1 MFILT
6 PYHKLKQRSSTNNK
20 TMEEPS
26 NNTLHEILIRIEK
39 KVEKTNGRVSDL
51 EKWKNRIAGG
61 LVVIS
66 GVLIPIAIKVFF

>member
-1 MFILT
+1 LI
-6 PYHKLKQRSSTNNK
+6 YNSNSD
-20 TMEEPS
+20 TMEPS
-26 NNTLHEILIRIEK
+26 NNTLHEILLRIEK

-66 GVLIPIAIKVFF
+66 AVLVPIAIKVFF